1 MVLMCGR
8 PVWSDRMQDTVGFE
22 DSERLGKCHTDV
34 EPPPFARVPH
44 PVDIETVVSHAVD
57 AGEWRVELLATIVFH
72 ARPIAL
78 HEPISPRRPRA
89 MDVDHVVPFR
99 RIDLRQEARF
109 QDVANEGLANGY
121 DHRLLQFVGWRR
133 LGGASCPHPLLLS
146 SHSFPVC
153 ALRLSSVLPFAPS
166 WAAPV
171 RAGFGFLLRNLA
183 IALLAVSQHPGFFFL
198 ACHHCAE

>member
-44 PVDIETVVSHAVD
+44 PVDIETVLSHAVD
-57 AGEWRVELLATIVFH
+57 AGEWRVELLATIVFY

-99 RIDLRQEARF
+99 RLDLRQEARF
-109 QDVANEGLANGY
+109 QDVANEGLASGY
-121 DHRLLQFVGWRR
+121 DHRLLQFVGSLPPDQLARFRR
-133 LGGASCPHPLLLS
+133 WFTAFEAGRADHAKELDSTATKLG
-146 SHSFPVC
+146 
-153 ALRLSSVLPFAPS
+153 RFAG
-166 WAAPV
+166 
-171 RAGFGFLLRNLA
+171 RAF
-183 IALLAVSQHPGFFFL
+183 
-198 ACHHCAE
+198 AELKKTREA